1 MLKFFEKGGSRVRHL
16 LLNVTLFFTGALG
29 YSLLEVLWRGFTH
42 WTMALTGGTCLVVL
56 YNLFVLMGDTSIW
69 IKCLAGSLAITTIE
83 FAVGCLVNIVLK
95 WNVWSYDSMPF
106 NLLGQVCLLY
116 SVLWYFLS
124 IPLVFLTAFIQKR
137 FA

>member
-1 MLKFFEKGGSRVRHL
+1 MRHL
-16 LLNVTLFFTGALG
+16 LLNLTLFFAGALG

-56 YNLFVLMGDTSIW
+56 YNLFILMGDTSIW
-69 IKCLAGSLAITTIE
+69 IKCLAGSLVITTIE
-83 FAVGCLVNIVLK
+83 FAVGCVVNIALK
-95 WNVWSYDSMPF
+95 WNVWSYESMHF

-124 IPLVFLTAFIQKR
+124 IPLVHLSTFIQKR

>member
-1 MLKFFEKGGSRVRHL
+1 MRHL
-16 LLNVTLFFTGALG
+16 LLNLTLFFTGALG

-69 IKCLAGSLAITTIE
+69 IKCLAGTLVITTIE
-83 FAVGCLVNIVLK
+83 FTVGCVVNLALG
-95 WNVWSYDSMPF
+95 WNVWSYESMQF

-124 IPLVFLTAFIQKR
+124 IPLVHLSNFIQRR